1 MKYFVAQ
8 KATIPPLPALWPEP
22 FGLTMMIA
30 ESEIIAIEPWQFE
43 GLKIRL
49 LGFTQE
55 NHQKQGRLR
64 EGETGYI
71 LFGVISTEDPDFLDK
86 AMEMVG
92 G

>member
-8 KATIPPLPALWPEP
+8 KATIPQLPDLWPEP

-64 EGETGYI
+64 EGETEYI
-71 LFGVISTEDPDFLDK
+71 LFDVISTEDPDFLDK
-86 AMEMVG
+86 AIEMVG